1 MDEIYVF
8 TRTVNQSWPYGPAIE
23 QFLDR
28 KLNRQKHNPVSVPS
42 YISQDSDFADMEDED
57 IAAAAA
63 AAAEADSDDLGSVS
77 VSIGNQS
84 AFAMPSA
91 GLMYRDL
98 PRESRTLDGLLYN
111 ALLMN
116 VKGSANT
123 LLECVQHPSYIQGM
137 IVLVKHIDVSR
148 SDRKTRAFE
157 GVDQIKFREYA
168 HAYQIEAITAVS
180 GIIRS

>member
-42 YISQDSDFADMEDED
+42 YISQDSDFTDMEDED
-57 IAAAAA
+57 IAEA

-91 GLMYRDL
+91 
-98 PRESRTLDGLLYN
+98 
-111 ALLMN
+111 
-116 VKGSANT
+116 
-123 LLECVQHPSYIQGM
+123 Q
-137 IVLVKHIDVSR
+137 
-148 SDRKTRAFE
+148 RAF
-157 GVDQIKFREYA
+157 Q
-168 HAYQIEAITAVS
+168 
-180 GIIRS
+180 